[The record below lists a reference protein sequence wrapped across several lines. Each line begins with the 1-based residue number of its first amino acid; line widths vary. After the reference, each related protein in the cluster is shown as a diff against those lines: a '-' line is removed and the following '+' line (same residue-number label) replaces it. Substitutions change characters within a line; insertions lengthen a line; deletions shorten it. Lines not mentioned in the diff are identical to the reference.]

1 MMIWVQRTTVT
12 FLMFA
17 GVISALVA
25 FFGGLL
31 SAEWLRLSVFAFASV
46 GFFAG
51 AQELRP
57 RRRARP
63 RLFGL
68 AS

>member
-1 MMIWVQRTTVT
+1 MKVWVQRTTAT

-17 GVISALVA
+17 GVTSALIA

-31 SAEWLRLSVFAFASV
+31 AGEWFLLATFIFASV

-57 RRRARP
+57 RRRIRP
-63 RLFGL
+63 PDFL
-68 AS
+68 S